1 MKCFKAITIQNVRK
15 SLSDGFYNAFLIV
28 KTETTLINPI
38 LEICC
43 GEKTFYSND
52 HLKLVETST
61 ARCHQ
66 KQPSNKGCQ
75 LGEEVVSASD
85 FGLSENQACKAF
97 AKKNFKAHITIII
110 IFFNLIYTII
120 QHNIHARAHS

>member
-1 MKCFKAITIQNVRK
+1 MVFTM
-15 SLSDGFYNAFLIV
+15 LFLIV

-66 KQPSNKGCQ
+66 KTTLKQRMSVG
-75 LGEEVVSASD
+75 G
-85 FGLSENQACKAF
+85 GGSECERLW
-97 AKKNFKAHITIII
+97 TV
-110 IFFNLIYTII
+110 
-120 QHNIHARAHS
+120 